1 MSPTGKFTLRL
12 VIYGAFLLYL
22 VGDLFVW
29 HGFLAGRMDA
39 YLKPLPG
46 PPGDSSARIAEV
58 YGEPVTANQ
67 LSRRITELKMLRQP
81 PVLDMEGGIKLTH
94 EPDIPGD
101 LAPRARYDL
110 IGSSLLRLKTSVNDL
125 QLPNRNAEAARA
137 VEQIRSRFD
146 GDTEQYLKT
155 LHGQKLTQEQ
165 FQKKI
170 AARLK
175 QTEQLYRATAQAAE
189 ASDEDLKTCYNLIRD
204 QLTPPDL
211 RKTRHIFLA
220 TLNREEAQ
228 VRQTAETLLERLKAG
243 ESFSRLAREFSEDER
258 SAPAG
263 GELGWINPA
272 RAKETLGLAL
282 ADVPDDKPVLLKSR
296 WGWHLVEASPVKKG
310 KTPSYEEALPALRD
324 ATRSLRK
331 AQAVGL
337 YMDGLFEEAHL
348 RNRIKNKQG
357 R

>member
-22 VGDLFVW
+22 VGDLFIW

-46 PPGDSSARIAEV
+46 PPGDNSARIAEV

-137 VEQIRSRFD
+137 VEQIRSRL
-146 GDTEQYLKT
+146 TE
-155 LHGQKLTQEQ
+155 
-165 FQKKI
+165 
-170 AARLK
+170 
-175 QTEQLYRATAQAAE
+175 
-189 ASDEDLKTCYNLIRD
+189 
-204 QLTPPDL
+204 
-211 RKTRHIFLA
+211 TRNN
-220 TLNREEAQ
+220 T
-228 VRQTAETLLERLKAG
+228 
-243 ESFSRLAREFSEDER
+243 
-258 SAPAG
+258 
-263 GELGWINPA
+263 
-272 RAKETLGLAL
+272 
-282 ADVPDDKPVLLKSR
+282 
-296 WGWHLVEASPVKKG
+296 
-310 KTPSYEEALPALRD
+310 
-324 ATRSLRK
+324 
-331 AQAVGL
+331 
-337 YMDGLFEEAHL
+337 
-348 RNRIKNKQG
+348 
-357 R
+357 

>member
-110 IGSSLLRLKTSVNDL
+110 IGSSLLRLKPASMTSSS
-125 QLPNRNAEAARA
+125 P
-137 VEQIRSRFD
+137 
-146 GDTEQYLKT
+146 T
-155 LHGQKLTQEQ
+155 
-165 FQKKI
+165 
-170 AARLK
+170 
-175 QTEQLYRATAQAAE
+175 AT
-189 ASDEDLKTCYNLIRD
+189 
-204 QLTPPDL
+204 
-211 RKTRHIFLA
+211 RKRH
-220 TLNREEAQ
+220 
-228 VRQTAETLLERLKAG
+228 
-243 ESFSRLAREFSEDER
+243 
-258 SAPAG
+258 APWNKSG
-263 GELGWINPA
+263 
-272 RAKETLGLAL
+272 
-282 ADVPDDKPVLLKSR
+282 PVLT
-296 WGWHLVEASPVKKG
+296 E
-310 KTPSYEEALPALRD
+310 
-324 ATRSLRK
+324 TR
-331 AQAVGL
+331 
-337 YMDGLFEEAHL
+337 
-348 RNRIKNKQG
+348 NNT
-357 R
+357 